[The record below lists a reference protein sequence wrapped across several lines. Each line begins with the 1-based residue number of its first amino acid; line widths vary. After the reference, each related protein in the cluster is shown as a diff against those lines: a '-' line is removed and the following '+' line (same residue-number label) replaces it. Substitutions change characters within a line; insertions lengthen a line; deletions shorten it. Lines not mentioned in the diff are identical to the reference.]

1 MNIVVLNG
9 SPKGLT
15 SVTVQYVRF
24 LQTKLPQHTFAIH
37 NIAGDL
43 RSLEDR
49 PEEFQSLIAE
59 IAAAEG
65 VLWAFPLY
73 VLLVHAHYKRFIELV
88 EQRGVQQAFRDK
100 YAAALTTSIRFF
112 DHTAHNYI
120 HAVSEDWQM
129 RYWGGFSAEMYDL
142 LKEPERQRWLRF
154 AEDFLTAI
162 AAHTIPPRCYAPIQN
177 RRFEYVSSGRPVPVD
192 AGPKQ
197 VLIVT
202 DAEDHQTNLQRMIER
217 FRANFA
223 VPPEVI
229 NLRAVNIRGGCL
241 GCIQCGLDNTCVY
254 HEADDVD
261 EVFRRMMAADVL
273 VLAGAI
279 RDRYLSSRWKL
290 FFDRGFFHNHVPM
303 FVGKQIGWLVSGPL
317 TQIPNLRQM
326 LEAYTELQ
334 QANLAGIVSD
344 DCLDSAELEGML
356 DGLARRLV
364 ACAQSGY
371 LAPPTFLGVAG
382 RKLFR
387 DEIWSRLRFV
397 FHADHRYYKR
407 HGLYDFPRRS
417 LKTRLADAAV
427 HLLIRI
433 PRFRRE
439 FLKRIKS
446 EMIKPLEKVLEEARD

>member
-1 MNIVVLNG
+1 MNIAVLNG

-24 LQTKLPQHTFAIH
+24 LQKQFPQHTFAIH
-37 NIAGDL
+37 SIASDL

-49 PEEFQSLIAE
+49 PEAFQSLIAE
-59 IAAAEG
+59 IAAADG
-65 VLWAFPLY
+65 VLWAFPVY

-88 EQRGVQQAFRDK
+88 EERGVQQAFRGK
-100 YAAALTTSIRFF
+100 HAAALSTSIRFF

-120 HAVSEDWQM
+120 QAVSEDWQM
-129 RYWGGFSAEMYDL
+129 RYWGGYSAEMYDL
-142 LKEPERQRWLRF
+142 LKEPERQRLLRF

-162 AAHTIPPRCYAPIQN
+162 AAHTIPPRCYAPLQN
-177 RRFEYVSSGRPVPVD
+177 RNCEYLSGGQPVTVD

-197 VLIVT
+197 VLVVT

-217 FRANFA
+217 LRANFA
-223 VPPEVI
+223 VPPAVI
-229 NLRAVNIRGGCL
+229 NLRAVNIRHGCL
-241 GCIQCGLDNTCVY
+241 GCIQCGLDNKCVY
-254 HEADDVD
+254 READDVD
-261 EVFRRMMAADVL
+261 EVYRRLMAADVL

-303 FVGKQIGWLVSGPL
+303 FVGKQIGWLISGPL

-326 LEAYTELQ
+326 LEAFTELQ

-344 DCLDSAELEGML
+344 DGPDSAELDGVL
-356 DGLARRLV
+356 DGLARRLA

-397 FHADHRYYKR
+397 FHADHRYYQQ

-417 LKTRLADAAV
+417 LKTRLTDAMV

-446 EMIKPLEKVLEEARD
+446 EMVKPLEKVLEEVPD